1 MSSKD
6 ILVNSMAGYPLTLY
20 IDRMADNINSH
31 KEDNVVLNHLRY
43 SMYQEILNA
52 VGEHTL
58 SFEALQQQIV
68 EWKQIKTVKDIVLL
82 LPNADI
88 DQLTKEDLKCVKQV
102 IKELDQ
108 AVTLVRKQLET
119 VCDKCLTLA
128 DKHEKPHV
136 ESQEQK

>member
-1 MSSKD
+1 MSNKD

-20 IDRMADNINSH
+20 IDRMADNIVFH
-31 KEDNVVLNHLRY
+31 KEDNAVLNHLRY

-52 VGEHTL
+52 VGERTL
-58 SFEALQQQIV
+58 SFDMLQQQIN
-68 EWKQIKTVKDIVLL
+68 EWKTIKTIQDITLL
-82 LPNADI
+82 LPNADT

>member
-1 MSSKD
+1 MSNKD

-20 IDRMADNINSH
+20 IDRMADNIDFH

-52 VGEHTL
+52 VGERTL
-58 SFEALQQQIV
+58 SFDMLQQQIN
-68 EWKQIKTVKDIVLL
+68 EWKTIKTIQDIVLL
-82 LPNADI
+82 LPNANT

-119 VCDKCLTLA
+119 VCDKCVTLA
-128 DKHEKPHV
+128 DKHEKPQTVTEENH
-136 ESQEQK
+136 

>member
-1 MSSKD
+1 MSNKD

-20 IDRMADNINSH
+20 IDRMADNINFH

-52 VGEHTL
+52 VGERTL
-58 SFEALQQQIV
+58 SFDMLQQQIN

-82 LPNADI
+82 LPNADT

-108 AVTLVRKQLET
+108 AVTLVRKQLHT

>member
-1 MSSKD
+1 MSNKD

-20 IDRMADNINSH
+20 IDRMADNICFH

-52 VGEHTL
+52 VGERTL
-58 SFEALQQQIV
+58 SFQALQQQIV

-82 LPNADI
+82 LPNADT

-128 DKHEKPHV
+128 DKHEKPYV

>member
-1 MSSKD
+1 MSNKD

-20 IDRMADNINSH
+20 IDRMADNIGSH

-58 SFEALQQQIV
+58 SFEAFQQQIV

-82 LPNADI
+82 LPNADT

-108 AVTLVRKQLET
+108 AVTLVKKQLET

-128 DKHEKPHV
+128 DKHEKP
-136 ESQEQK
+136 QERQE

>member
-1 MSSKD
+1 MSNKD

-20 IDRMADNINSH
+20 IDRMADNIDSH

>member
-1 MSSKD
+1 MNNKD

-20 IDRMADNINSH
+20 IDRMADNISYK

-52 VGEHTL
+52 VVEHTL

-82 LPNADI
+82 LPNADT
-88 DQLTKEDLKCVKQV
+88 DQLTKEDLKCVKRV
-102 IKELDQ
+102 VKELDQ
-108 AVTLVRKQLET
+108 VVTLVRKQLET
-119 VCDKCLTLA
+119 VCDKCLILA
-128 DKHEKPHV
+128 DKHEKPYV
-136 ESQEQK
+136 ESQEQE

>member
-1 MSSKD
+1 MSNKD

-20 IDRMADNINSH
+20 IDRMADNICFH

-52 VGEHTL
+52 VGERTL
-58 SFEALQQQIV
+58 SFDMLQQQIA
-68 EWKQIKTVKDIVLL
+68 EWKQIKTVKDITLL
-82 LPNADI
+82 LPNADT

-119 VCDKCLTLA
+119 VCEKCLTLA

>member
-1 MSSKD
+1 MSNKD

-20 IDRMADNINSH
+20 IDRMADNISSH

-58 SFEALQQQIV
+58 SFDMLQQHIV

-88 DQLTKEDLKCVKQV
+88 EQLTKEDLKCVKQV

-136 ESQEQK
+136 ESQEQE

>member
-1 MSSKD
+1 MSNKD

-20 IDRMADNINSH
+20 IDRMADNIVSH

-52 VGEHTL
+52 VEERTL
-58 SFEALQQQIV
+58 SFDMLQQQIN

-82 LPNADI
+82 LPNADT

>member
-1 MSSKD
+1 MSNKD

-20 IDRMADNINSH
+20 IDRMADNIGSH

-82 LPNADI
+82 LPNADT
-88 DQLTKEDLKCVKQV
+88 DQLTKEDLKCVKRV
-102 IKELDQ
+102 VKELDQ

-128 DKHEKPHV
+128 DKHEKPSNV
-136 ESQEQK
+136 

>member
-1 MSSKD
+1 MSNKD

-20 IDRMADNINSH
+20 IDRMADNIGSH
-31 KEDNVVLNHLRY
+31 KEDNMVLNHLRY
-43 SMYQEILNA
+43 ALYQEILNA
-52 VGEHTL
+52 VGERTL
-58 SFEALQQQIV
+58 SFDMLQQQIA
-68 EWKQIKTVKDIVLL
+68 EWKTIKTIQDITLL
-82 LPNADI
+82 LPNADT

-108 AVTLVRKQLET
+108 AVTLVRKQLQV

-136 ESQEQK
+136 ESQEVI

>member
-1 MSSKD
+1 MSNKD

-20 IDRMADNINSH
+20 IDRMADNIGSH

-82 LPNADI
+82 LPNADT

-136 ESQEQK
+136 ESQEQE

>member
-1 MSSKD
+1 MSNKD
-6 ILVNSMAGYPLTLY
+6 ILVNYMAGYPLTLY
-20 IDRMADNINSH
+20 IDRMADNIGSH
-31 KEDNVVLNHLRY
+31 KEDKVVLNHLRY

-82 LPNADI
+82 LPNADT

>member
-1 MSSKD
+1 MSNKD

-20 IDRMADNINSH
+20 IDRMADNIGSH
-31 KEDNVVLNHLRY
+31 KEDNAVLNHLRY

-68 EWKQIKTVKDIVLL
+68 EWEQIKTVKDIVLL
-82 LPNADI
+82 LPDADT

-128 DKHEKPHV
+128 DKHEKPHI

>member
-1 MSSKD
+1 MNNKD

-20 IDRMADNINSH
+20 IDRMADNISSH

-58 SFEALQQQIV
+58 SFEALQQQII

-82 LPNADI
+82 LPNADT

-108 AVTLVRKQLET
+108 AVTLVKKQLQG

-128 DKHEKPHV
+128 DKHEKP
-136 ESQEQK
+136 QERQEE

>member
-1 MSSKD
+1 MSNKD

-20 IDRMADNINSH
+20 IDRMADNLNSH

-82 LPNADI
+82 LPNADT

>member
-1 MSSKD
+1 MSNKD

-20 IDRMADNINSH
+20 IDRMADNIGSH

-52 VGEHTL
+52 VGERTL
-58 SFEALQQQIV
+58 SFDMLQQQIA
-68 EWKQIKTVKDIVLL
+68 EWKTIKTIQDITLL
-82 LPNADI
+82 LPNADT

-108 AVTLVRKQLET
+108 AVTLVRKQLQV

>member
-1 MSSKD
+1 MSIKD

-20 IDRMADNINSH
+20 IDRMADNIGSH

-58 SFEALQQQIV
+58 SFDMLQQQIA

-88 DQLTKEDLKCVKQV
+88 EQLTKEDLKCVKQV

>member
-1 MSSKD
+1 MNSKD

-20 IDRMADNINSH
+20 IDRMADNIGSH

-82 LPNADI
+82 LPNADTE
-88 DQLTKEDLKCVKQV
+88 QLTKEDLKCVKQV

-108 AVTLVRKQLET
+108 AVTLVKKQLET

-128 DKHEKPHV
+128 DKHEKPQQG
-136 ESQEQK
+136 E

>member
-1 MSSKD
+1 MSNKD

-20 IDRMADNINSH
+20 IDRMADNIDFH
-31 KEDNVVLNHLRY
+31 KADNVVLNHLRY

-52 VGEHTL
+52 VGERTL
-58 SFEALQQQIV
+58 SFDMLQQQIA
-68 EWKQIKTVKDIVLL
+68 EWKTIKTIQDITLL
-82 LPNADI
+82 LPNADT

-128 DKHEKPHV
+128 DKHESPQTV
-136 ESQEQK
+136 TEE

>member
-1 MSSKD
+1 MNNKD

-20 IDRMADNINSH
+20 IDRMADNIGSH

-82 LPNADI
+82 LPNADT

-108 AVTLVRKQLET
+108 AVTLVKKQLES

-128 DKHEKPHV
+128 DKHEKP
-136 ESQEQK
+136 QERQEE

>member
-1 MSSKD
+1 MSNKD

-82 LPNADI
+82 LPNADT

-108 AVTLVRKQLET
+108 AVTLVRKQLES

-128 DKHEKPHV
+128 DKHEKPHI

>member
-1 MSSKD
+1 MSNKD

-20 IDRMADNINSH
+20 IDRMADNIGSH

-58 SFEALQQQIV
+58 SFDMLQQQIV
-68 EWKQIKTVKDIVLL
+68 EWKQIKTVKDIPLL

-88 DQLTKEDLKCVKQV
+88 NQLTKEDLKCVKQV

-108 AVTLVRKQLET
+108 AVTLVKKQLYS

-128 DKHEKPHV
+128 DKHEKP
-136 ESQEQK
+136 QERQE

>member
-1 MSSKD
+1 MSNKD

-52 VGEHTL
+52 VCEHTL

-82 LPNADI
+82 LPNADT

>member
-1 MSSKD
+1 MSNKD

-20 IDRMADNINSH
+20 IDRMADNIGFH

-52 VGEHTL
+52 VGERTL
-58 SFEALQQQIV
+58 SFDMLQQQVV

-82 LPNADI
+82 FPNADT

-119 VCDKCLTLA
+119 VCDKCLALA
-128 DKHEKPHV
+128 DKHEKPHI

>member
-1 MSSKD
+1 MSNKD

-20 IDRMADNINSH
+20 IDRMADNIGSH
-31 KEDNVVLNHLRY
+31 KEDNAVLNHLRY

-58 SFEALQQQIV
+58 SFEALQQQIA

-82 LPNADI
+82 LPNADT

-108 AVTLVRKQLET
+108 AVTLVIKQLET

-128 DKHEKPHV
+128 DKHEKPHI

>member
-1 MSSKD
+1 MSNKD

-20 IDRMADNINSH
+20 IDRMADNIGSH

-52 VGEHTL
+52 VGERTL
-58 SFEALQQQIV
+58 SFDMLQQQIA
-68 EWKQIKTVKDIVLL
+68 EWKTIKTIQDITLL
-82 LPNADI
+82 LPNADT

-108 AVTLVRKQLET
+108 AVTLVRKQLQV

-136 ESQEQK
+136 ESQE

>member
-1 MSSKD
+1 MNNKD

-20 IDRMADNINSH
+20 IDRMADNIGSH

-68 EWKQIKTVKDIVLL
+68 EWKQIKTIKDITML

-88 DQLTKEDLKCVKQV
+88 NQLTKEDLKCVKQV
-102 IKELDQ
+102 VKELDQ
-108 AVTLVRKQLET
+108 AVTLVKKQLQV

-128 DKHEKPHV
+128 DKHEKP
-136 ESQEQK
+136 QERQEG

>member
-1 MSSKD
+1 MSNKD

-20 IDRMADNINSH
+20 IDRMADNINFH

-52 VGEHTL
+52 VGERTL
-58 SFEALQQQIV
+58 SFDMLQQQIA
-68 EWKQIKTVKDIVLL
+68 EWKTIKTIQDITLL
-82 LPNADI
+82 LPNADT

-136 ESQEQK
+136 ESQEHY

>member
-1 MSSKD
+1 MSNKD

-20 IDRMADNINSH
+20 IDRMADNIGSH

-58 SFEALQQQIV
+58 SFETLQQQIA
-68 EWKQIKTVKDIVLL
+68 EWKTIKTVKDIVLL
-82 LPNADI
+82 LPNADT

>member
-1 MSSKD
+1 MNNKD

-20 IDRMADNINSH
+20 IDRMADNISSH

-82 LPNADI
+82 LPNAST

-108 AVTLVRKQLET
+108 AVTLVKKQLES

-128 DKHEKPHV
+128 DKHEKP
-136 ESQEQK
+136 QERQE

>member
-1 MSSKD
+1 MSNKD

-20 IDRMADNINSH
+20 IDRMADNIGSH

-58 SFEALQQQIV
+58 SFEALQQQIA
-68 EWKQIKTVKDIVLL
+68 EWKTIKTVKDIVLL
-82 LPNADI
+82 LPNADT